1 MLETRQHYNDSEQ
14 AADRTDQT
22 CLFFVPADRVLFP
35 DLPPHKFNS
44 QKLTRDVRDISS
56 LAKAERIAQENAKRQ
71 LKKTKSLKSGIEF
84 CTGAGVVKSHGNNA
98 GVPQ

>member
-1 MLETRQHYNDSEQ
+1 MLETRQHYKDSEQ

-22 CLFFVPADRVLFP
+22 CLFFDPADRVLFS

-71 LKKTKSLKSGIEF
+71 LKKDQVTKVRNRVLHRSGSGKIPREN
-84 CTGAGVVKSHGNNA
+84 HGSTA
-98 GVPQ
+98 